1 MPTNRILALAL
12 LILGLIL
19 IFTAYQSSQ
28 SLGEQVTEAVTG
40 GFTDATAWL
49 LFLGAAAAVAGSAM
63 TGVELLLFGKTT
75 KK

>member
-1 MPTNRILALAL
+1 MAINRILALAL
-12 LILGLIL
+12 LIVGLIL
-19 IFTAYQSSQ
+19 IFSAYLSSQ
-28 SLGEQVTEAVTG
+28 SLGEQVTAAVTG
-40 GFTDATAWL
+40 GITDATAWL